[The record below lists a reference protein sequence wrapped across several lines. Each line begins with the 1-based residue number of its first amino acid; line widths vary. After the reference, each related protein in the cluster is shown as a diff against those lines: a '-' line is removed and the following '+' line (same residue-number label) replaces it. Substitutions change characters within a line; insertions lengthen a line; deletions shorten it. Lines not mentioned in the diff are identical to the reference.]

1 MLTQIKNSARITL
14 NKVGSKYALSW
25 PVALISYGWASFISA
40 GFDSIR
46 FDTAPTGWLLAS
58 TIAHLLLIALAL
70 PIRKFLL
77 PYKDRVSKPALT
89 LAVFASFALIRSLLI
104 GELAVYLNLAPS
116 PEYGYRQ
123 LAGLVSITV
132 GLSLTT
138 VIVYTFASRQE
149 ALEQLI
155 SERAQLE
162 NFQNQSESLFTERL
176 IEIQEIIDE
185 SIRPSLADI
194 RKSLANIQQVDPA
207 LASSASIQISNLIN
221 DRLRPISE
229 SLHQPG
235 NILRT
240 EQAKAPKLSLRLRRT
255 STVQV
260 KNLINPFSVTLFL
273 VAATISGSV
282 YYAGFAAVPLA
293 ITIYAP
299 FLALTLFARLIIP
312 ASLRLNFWLALP
324 ISVGGHAIM
333 GIPTYFLI
341 RLFSERYAGID
352 RQLVVAVIGISIIAL
367 GVALFTAFQNE
378 QLAFESDFKKTNSEI
393 SELLVNLNQRIWLI
407 RKNTAQLLHG
417 SVQAALTAANIRLNQ
432 GDITSEDLARINS
445 DIERAM
451 KSLTTQVQD
460 DFNLEDS
467 FEQLIELWEGV
478 CDIDIIVYPNLAIE
492 LTKDLDA
499 AHCVNEFVK
508 ECTNNAIK
516 HGKATEIDVQVT
528 PLSDTRIEVRV
539 ANNGQYLPENQA
551 GLGTRI
557 LDEITTEWNRERTPA
572 GTLVTGTIALI
583 PSLAIQSPK

>member
-1 MLTQIKNSARITL
+1 MLTQLKNSARITL
-14 NKVGSKYALSW
+14 DKVGSKYALSW

-46 FDTAPTGWLLAS
+46 FNTAPAGWLLAS
-58 TIAHLLLIALAL
+58 TTAHIILIALAI
-70 PIRKFLL
+70 PIRRFLL

-89 LAVFASFALIRSLLI
+89 LIVFACFALIRSLLI

-116 PEYGYRQ
+116 QEYGYRQ

-138 VIVYTFASRQE
+138 VMVYSFASRQE

-155 SERAQLE
+155 SERAELE
-162 NFQNQSESLFTERL
+162 NFQSQSERLFNERKS
-176 IEIQEIIDE
+176 EIQEIINE
-185 SIRPSLADI
+185 SIRPSLTEI
-194 RKSLANIQQVDPA
+194 HESLANIQRVEPGLVS
-207 LASSASIQISNLIN
+207 LASVQISNLIN

-229 SLHQPG
+229 SLHQPDNVLQSESSG
-235 NILRT
+235 ST
-240 EQAKAPKLSLRLRRT
+240 KLPLKVSRT
-255 STVQV
+255 SQVQV
-260 KNLINPFSVTLFL
+260 KNLINPFSVTLL
-273 VAATISGSV
+273 LIAATISGSV

-299 FLALTLFARLIIP
+299 FLALTLTARVLIP
-312 ASLRLNFWLALP
+312 TSLKLNFWLALP
-324 ISVGGHAIM
+324 ISVVGHAII
-333 GIPTYFLI
+333 GTPTYYLI
-341 RLFSERYAGID
+341 NLFGERYPGIEQ
-352 RQLVVAVIGISIIAL
+352 QLIVAVIGIIIVST

-378 QLAFESDFKKTNSEI
+378 QLAFEADYKKTNSEI

-460 DFNLEDS
+460 DFNLEDA
-467 FEQLIELWEGV
+467 FEQLIELWDGV
-478 CDIDIIVYPNLAIE
+478 CDIDIVVNPQVAIE

-516 HGKATEIDVQVT
+516 HGKATEIEVLVT

-539 ANNGQYLPENQA
+539 ANNGQYLSENQA

-557 LDEITTEWNRERTPA
+557 LAEITTEWNRERTPT

-583 PSLAIQSPK
+583 PSLVTHSPK